1 MEFRVI
7 KKDEFDTYTGNI
19 VPVYYVQR
27 KIIYECDEGF
37 FWPKMVTKVLWE
49 NCYGP
54 HNLERGRCT
63 DKFMTEAEA
72 NNALKYN
79 INRYT
84 LVENPSKPEVLSIH
98 VIGDKN
104 EKINTIKKL
113 ISDFDDLTKAEI
125 KNSL

>member
-7 KKDEFDTYTGNI
+7 KKDEFDDYTGNT

-54 HNLERGRCT
+54 CNLEDGRCT
-63 DKFMTEAEA
+63 NKFMTEAKANEA
-72 NNALKYN
+72 LRYN
-79 INRYT
+79 INYYKFK
-84 LVENPSKPEVLSIH
+84 ENPPEPEVLSIH
-98 VIGDKN
+98 VIGDKK
-104 EKINTIKKL
+104 EKVNAIKKL
-113 ISDFDDLTKAEI
+113 ISEFDDLIKEEI

>member
-7 KKDEFDTYTGNI
+7 KKDKVDIYTGNI

-37 FWPKMVTKVLWE
+37 IFPKIVTKEVWE

-54 HNLERGRCT
+54 YDLERHRVNEF
-63 DKFMTEAEA
+63 KTEAEA
-72 NNALKYN
+72 NEALRYN

-84 LVENPSKPEVLSIH
+84 LEENPPAPEVLSIH

>member
-7 KKDEFDTYTGNI
+7 KKDEFDTYTGKT
-19 VPVYYVQR
+19 VPVYFVQR
-27 KIIYECDEGF
+27 KILYEFDEGF
-37 FWPKMVTKVLWE
+37 IFPKMVTKVIWE

-54 HNLERGRCT
+54 RNLTDGCCT
-63 DKFMTEAEA
+63 NKFMTEAKANEA
-72 NNALKYN
+72 LRYN
-79 INRYT
+79 INYYKFK
-84 LVENPSKPEVLSIH
+84 ENPSKPEVLSIH

-104 EKINTIKKL
+104 EKVNAIKKL